1 MRKQGLPADH
11 WIDRFGEWL
20 QMQGLMHGT
29 QPL

>member
-20 QMQGLMHGT
+20 QVQGLMHGT